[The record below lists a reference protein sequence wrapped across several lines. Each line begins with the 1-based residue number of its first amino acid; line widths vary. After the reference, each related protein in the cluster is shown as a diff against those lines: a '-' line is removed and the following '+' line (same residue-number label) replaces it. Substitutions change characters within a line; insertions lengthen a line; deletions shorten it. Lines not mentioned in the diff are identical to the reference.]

1 MIQHAQSL
9 SRALTIA
16 TVMSLIATAG
26 WSQQPSITWLS
37 TLGGGFSAAFGV
49 SANGSVVVGL
59 ARDADGYDRA
69 FRWTVAGGMQD
80 LGTLGGD
87 LSQASG
93 VSADGTVA
101 VGRAATADGQFRAF
115 RWTPSGGMQALD
127 ASGEYESVAWGVSAD
142 GTAVV
147 GAAATGS
154 DGQSRAFRWT
164 AAGGMQDLGTLPDG
178 NWSEAYSVS
187 GDGSV
192 VVGWAESIDRR
203 IEVQIRAFRWTP
215 LGGMEDLNRTY
226 ARLLTDGSILI
237 AAYGI
242 SSDGR
247 YIVGMGYNAATERT
261 EAYLLDTIPEPASL
275 IALGAGLVGLFT
287 RRRKR

>member
-93 VSADGTVA
+93 VSADGT
-101 VGRAATADGQFRAF
+101 
-115 RWTPSGGMQALD
+115 
-127 ASGEYESVAWGVSAD
+127 
-142 GTAVV
+142 
-147 GAAATGS
+147 
-154 DGQSRAFRWT
+154 
-164 AAGGMQDLGTLPDG
+164 
-178 NWSEAYSVS
+178 
-187 GDGSV
+187 V